1 MRESGMRAGKLPLE
15 LLSELLEGV
24 KADDPRVVLGPRP
37 GEDAAL
43 IDMGDRYLVAKSD
56 PITFATELIGWYLV
70 QVNSNDLAVMGATPL
85 WLLAT
90 ILLPEGTRP
99 DAVRA
104 VFEQLQE
111 ACAALGV
118 SLVGGHTEVTY
129 GLPRPLAVG
138 ALLGE
143 VSKEEVVLTSGALPG
158 DAIVL
163 TKGVAI
169 EGTAILAREAREELL
184 EAGLDAGTVDRAS
197 RLLFD
202 PGISVVGDAAAAR
215 GVADVHS
222 MHDPTE
228 GGLATA
234 LREVC
239 EAAEVGVVVD
249 GDAVPVLPESE
260 AVCRALGLDPLGL
273 IASGALLATVSPEQA
288 PTLVAALERQ
298 GIAAGVIGRV
308 TEPEEGLRLRTASG
322 VRELPAFDRD
332 ELARFF
338 SG

>member
-1 MRESGMRAGKLPLE
+1 MRAGKLPME
-15 LLSELLEGV
+15 LLSELLDRV
-24 KADDPRVVLGPRP
+24 RSDDPRVVLGPRP

-70 QVNSNDLAVMGATPL
+70 QVNSNDLAVMGATPR

-90 ILLPEGTRP
+90 VLLPEGTRP

-104 VFEQLQE
+104 VFEQLRE
-111 ACAALGV
+111 ACSTLGV

-143 VSKEEVVLTSGALPG
+143 VDKEDVVLTAGARPG
-158 DAIVL
+158 DAVVL

-169 EGTAILAREAREELL
+169 EGTAILAREARDELV
-184 EAGLDAGTVDRAS
+184 EAGLDAGMVDRAS

-202 PGISVVGDAAAAR
+202 PGISVVGDAAVARAA
-215 GVADVHS
+215 ADVHS

-234 LREVC
+234 LREMC
-239 EAAEVGVVVD
+239 EAAGVGVLVD
-249 GDAVPVLPESE
+249 CDAVPVLPESR
-260 AVCRALGLDPLGL
+260 AVCRALELDPLGL
-273 IASGALLATVSPEQA
+273 IASGALLATVSPEEA
-288 PTLVAALERQ
+288 PALVAALERES
-298 GIAAGVIGRV
+298 IAAGVIGRV
-308 TEPEEGLRLRTASG
+308 TVPEEGLRLRTG
-322 VRELPAFDRD
+322 DGIRELPAFDRD

>member
-1 MRESGMRAGKLPLE
+1 MRAGKLPLE
-15 LLSELLEGV
+15 LLSELLDRV
-24 KADDPRVVLGPRP
+24 KSDDPRVVLGPRP

-70 QVNSNDLAVMGATPL
+70 QVNSNDLAVMGATPR

-90 ILLPEGTRP
+90 VLLPEGTRP

-104 VFEQLQE
+104 VFEQLRE
-111 ACAALGV
+111 ACATLGV

-143 VSKEEVVLTSGALPG
+143 VDKEDVVLTSGARPG
-158 DAIVL
+158 DVVVL

-169 EGTAILAREAREELL
+169 EGTAILAREARGELV
-184 EAGLDAGTVDRAS
+184 EAGLDAGMVDRAS

-202 PGISVVGDAAAAR
+202 PGISVVGDAAVARAA
-215 GVADVHS
+215 ADVHS

-234 LREVC
+234 LREMC
-239 EAAEVGVVVD
+239 EAAGVGVVVD
-249 GDAVPVLPESE
+249 GDAVPVLPESR
-260 AVCRALGLDPLGL
+260 AVCRVLGLDPLGL
-273 IASGALLATVSPEQA
+273 IASGALLATVSPEEA
-288 PTLVAALERQ
+288 PVLVAALEREN
-298 GIAAGVIGRV
+298 IAAGVIGRV
-308 TEPEEGLRLRTASG
+308 TVPEEGLRLRTEDG
-322 VRELPAFDRD
+322 LRELPAFDRD

-338 SG
+338 AG

>member
-143 VSKEEVVLTSGALPG
+143 VSKEEVVLTSGARPG
-158 DAIVL
+158 DAVVL

-215 GVADVHS
+215 GAADVHS

-298 GIAAGVIGRV
+298 GIAAGVIGWV

-322 VRELPAFDRD
+322 VRELPTFDRD
-332 ELARFF
+332 ELAQFF